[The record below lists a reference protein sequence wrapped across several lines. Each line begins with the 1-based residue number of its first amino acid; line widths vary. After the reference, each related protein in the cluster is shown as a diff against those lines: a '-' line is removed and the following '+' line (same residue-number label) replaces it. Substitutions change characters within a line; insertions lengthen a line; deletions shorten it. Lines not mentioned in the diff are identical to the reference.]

1 MKAQKIYTILAFT
14 GTLFLSVGCNKL
26 VDMKPLNE
34 ISDASYW
41 KNADQFKLAANE
53 FYTYLRSFG
62 DILDNNPHSD
72 RRSDIIFTRDGANT
86 FSNGTNTV
94 PNTDGSWSGAYSRI
108 RAINYLLSKSEGFS
122 SPSEIEKYV
131 AEAKFSGLICTSI
144 CCSYLEVFQLSKP
157 FSQPNLLNYKQ
168 PATAAMK

>member
-94 PNTDGSWSGAYSRI
+94 PNTDGSWSQWLAKPSPHKSE
-108 RAINYLLSKSEGFS
+108 AQMLSKLD
-122 SPSEIEKYV
+122 
-131 AEAKFSGLICTSI
+131 EA
-144 CCSYLEVFQLSKP
+144 VNDASKG
-157 FSQPNLLNYKQ
+157 
-168 PATAAMK
+168 A

>member
-86 FSNGTNTV
+86 FSNGTNTI
-94 PNTDGSWSGAYSRI
+94 PTTDGNWNTAYTRI
-108 RAINYLLSKSEGFS
+108 RATNYLLNKASTYTT
-122 SPSEIEKYV
+122 PV
-131 AEAKFSGLICTSI
+131 SI
-144 CCSYLEVFQLSKP
+144 HI
-157 FSQPNLLNYKQ
+157 
-168 PATAAMK
+168 